1 MSVCSPI
8 TDWIP
13 PRACSTEI
21 CWLFVNAQQILGS
34 RILILDMSRCLV
46 LTRLNVCWPTDR
58 LQWLL
63 HIKDRKQAMFIPFRP
78 ISSHLNSIFKAQVP
92 FLHHLFAQ
100 KVLRH
105 PTQAPG
111 QGGAPCRLVTDS
123 LHISMPWFLWAE
135 NVEKQIFRLYTH
147 TYIYIHTCACFCLHI
162 YRYIVGSCKVCLQA
176 IPGLKEKVWKQL
188 IEQNSGNWCVDHP
201 NIKGS
206 YHMST
211 SNTESRS
218 VSK

>member
-135 NVEKQIFRLYTH
+135 NFEKQIFRLYIYIYTH
-147 TYIYIHTCACFCLHI
+147 VRVFASTYIDILWVLVKYAC
-162 YRYIVGSCKVCLQA
+162 
-176 IPGLKEKVWKQL
+176 KQFL
-188 IEQNSGNWCVDHP
+188 DWRKKYENN
-201 NIKGS
+201 
-206 YHMST
+206 
-211 SNTESRS
+211 
-218 VSK
+218 

>member
-13 PRACSTEI
+13 PTACSTEI
-21 CWLFVNAQQILGS
+21 CWLFVNAQQRPRS
-34 RILILDMSRCLV
+34 RILTLDMSRCLVLV

-78 ISSHLNSIFKAQVP
+78 TSSHLNSIFKAQVP
-92 FLHHLFAQ
+92 FLHPLFAQ

-123 LHISMPWFLWAE
+123 LHFSLPWFLWAE
-135 NVEKQIFRLYTH
+135 NVEKQIFRLSIYTH
-147 TYIYIHTCACFCLHI
+147 VRVFASKYN
-162 YRYIVGSCKVCLQA
+162 RYIVGSCKVCLQV